1 MAQANT
7 ALRVSELDFNSI
19 KANLKEFLR
28 NQAEFTDYDFEGAGM
43 SVLIDL
49 LAYNTHYMGYY
60 LNMAAN
66 EMFVD
71 TAQLRNSIIS
81 HAKLMNYVPSG
92 ENAPTAVVNITVTP
106 SVLEDQVP
114 QTATLAKYT
123 QFLSDPIDGIAYNFI
138 TINSNNATKTANGAF
153 HFNNV
158 QLKQG
163 ELQTM
168 TYTVSPSNTKRRYT
182 IPSGTVDLDTIVV
195 TVQESIANTVTTSWT
210 EAEDLTALKANS
222 TVYFV
227 EENPDSNGSYTITFG
242 DGVLGQSLSNG
253 NIVFIRY
260 LDTQGIAANKA
271 NSFTLVQTID
281 GYSDNVIVTP
291 VTAAAGGAPKE
302 TIEQIRFRA
311 PIHYTVQNRAVTTAD
326 YQSIILSDYP
336 NIHSASVWG
345 GEENDPPI
353 YGKIFISLSP
363 VDGYAISLIEK
374 QRIISEILENRS
386 VLTVTAEIVD
396 PEYVYFIVIAKAY
409 YDDRLTSLDEDELAA
424 LIRATVIDYRDS
436 ELRTFDSVFRN
447 SVLQRS
453 FDAVDPS
460 ITSSELNVYL
470 QKRFEPTLNETKN
483 YILNFNVPL
492 YKGSSQDK
500 LYSYPATTVT
510 DINGISR
517 DVYFEEVPDSFTG
530 LDSID
535 IIDPGTNYE
544 VAPTVTITG
553 DGIGATAT
561 AKIVNG
567 RVTSITITN
576 RGINYTRATIAI
588 TGGEGAGATATA
600 VLQNR
605 TGDLRTFYYKTNG
618 EKVIVNAAAGSI
630 DYDKGIVRIN
640 GFMPT
645 ALVANANYPNDT
657 LTINIKPLS
666 ETIYP
671 LRNRIMD
678 LDDNDSS
685 SIQVT
690 IVNENAI

>member
-28 NQAEFTDYDFEGAGM
+28 NQAEFSDYDFEGAGM

-66 EMFVD
+66 EMFID

-81 HAKLMNYVPSG
+81 HAKLMNYVPAG
-92 ENAPTAVVNITVTP
+92 ENAPVAVVNITVTP
-106 SVLEDQVP
+106 SLLEDQVV
-114 QTATLAKYT
+114 QNATLDRYT
-123 QFLSDPIDGIAYNFI
+123 QFLSEPIDGIAYNFL
-138 TINSNNATKTANGAF
+138 TVASNNATKTANGAF
-153 HFNNV
+153 LFTNV

-163 ELQTM
+163 ELLTQ

-182 IPSGTVDLDTIVV
+182 IPSGTVDLNSIIV
-195 TVQESIANTVTTSWT
+195 TVQESIANTLTYSYT
-210 EAEDLTALKANS
+210 EAEDLTELKSNS
-222 TVYFV
+222 AVYFV

-242 DGVLGQSLSNG
+242 DGILGQNLSNG

-260 LDTQGIAANKA
+260 IDTQGIAANKA
-271 NSFTLVQTID
+271 NTFTLVQDID
-281 GYSDNVIVTP
+281 GFTANVIVTS
-291 VTAAAGGAPKE
+291 VTAAAGGSAKE
-302 TIEQIRFRA
+302 TIEQIRTRA
-311 PIHYTVQNRAVTTAD
+311 PIHYTVQNRAVTIDD
-326 YQSIILSDYP
+326 YQAIILKDYP
-336 NIHSASVWG
+336 NIYSAAVWG
-345 GEENDPPI
+345 GESNDPPI

-363 VDGYAISLIEK
+363 VDGYAISIVEK
-374 QRIISEILENRS
+374 NRIVTDILENRS

-396 PEYVYFIVIAKAY
+396 PQYVYFIIVAKVY
-409 YDDRLTSLDEDELAA
+409 YDSRLTSYDEDEIGA
-424 LIRATVIDYRDS
+424 LIREAVIDYRDS
-436 ELRTFDSVFRN
+436 NLRSFTSVFRN

-453 FDAVDPS
+453 FDAVDNS
-460 ITSSELNVYL
+460 ITSSELDVYL
-470 QKRFEPTLNETKN
+470 QKRFEPILNETKN
-483 YILNFNVPL
+483 YTLNFNASL

-500 LYSYPATTVT
+500 LYSYPAVTVT
-510 DINGISR
+510 DINGVSR
-517 DVYFEEVPDSFTG
+517 NVYFEEIPDSFTG

-535 IIDPGTNYE
+535 VIDPGTDYE
-544 VAPTVTITG
+544 IAPTVTITG

-567 RVTSITITN
+567 RVTTITIAN
-576 RGINYTRATIAI
+576 RGINYTRAIIAI

-618 EKVIVNAAAGSI
+618 EKVIVNAAAGTI
-630 DYDKGIVRIN
+630 DYDKGIIRILS
-640 GFMPT
+640 FLPT
-645 ALVANANYPNDT
+645 ALIENSYYANDILA
-657 LTINIKPLS
+657 INIKPLD

-671 LRNRIMD
+671 LRNRILD
-678 LDDNDSS
+678 IDDNDGS

-690 IVNENAI
+690 AVNENT